1 VSIGVCY
8 AIHQLSGNTSA
19 ILSSVTAFDPTAEA
33 VANASLPHL
42 TTALGAFFGIQVSG
56 NELPGSTLV
65 QQFVL
70 KMARVYALPSAA
82 AVALSRSFIMMHCLG
97 WVFLY
102 SAAVLMWKF
111 QPELMLPL
119 DKQPAPA
126 PPAPA
131 LEVNTE
137 DADSGAFIDADSED
151 EGGSNDPPDLYTV
164 PTPKAKDKARA
175 GKR

>member
-1 VSIGVCY
+1 
-8 AIHQLSGNTSA
+8 
-19 ILSSVTAFDPTAEA
+19 
-33 VANASLPHL
+33 
-42 TTALGAFFGIQVSG
+42 
-56 NELPGSTLV
+56 
-65 QQFVL
+65 
-70 KMARVYALPSAA
+70 MARVYALPSAA